1 MTKQEQIEEMTKL
14 INSKEIYPCEDDVH
28 CENCFCSHKDTAEK
42 LYNAGY
48 RKAEEVRKET
58 AKKIFQKVVNICIKE
73 EDFQDGTVNTQLEP
87 LYFGIMNGCAFIRNE
102 VKELAKF
109 NRKPD
114 LILCKTYYLEA
125 TTFSVIPEIGGV
137 PIVYAGLWGK
147 PYIFVWFDEYYR
159 ELNEKCEKIL
169 KEQKK

>member
-58 AKKIFQKVVNICIKE
+58 AKEIFQKVVNICRKE

-87 LYFGIMNGCAFIRNE
+87 LYFGIMNGCAFIRGE
-102 VKELAKF
+102 VKELAKQ
-109 NRKPD
+109 
-114 LILCKTYYLEA
+114 YG
-125 TTFSVIPEIGGV
+125 VEI
-137 PIVYAGLWGK
+137 
-147 PYIFVWFDEYYR
+147 E
-159 ELNEKCEKIL
+159 E
-169 KEQKK
+169 

>member
-58 AKKIFQKVVNICIKE
+58 AKEIISAIKTMIINRRADERSGLNLIYTTYSPERLFDDISEYVRITVGVEAQK
-73 EDFQDGTVNTQLEP
+73 
-87 LYFGIMNGCAFIRNE
+87 
-102 VKELAKF
+102 
-109 NRKPD
+109 
-114 LILCKTYYLEA
+114 
-125 TTFSVIPEIGGV
+125 
-137 PIVYAGLWGK
+137 
-147 PYIFVWFDEYYR
+147 
-159 ELNEKCEKIL
+159 
-169 KEQKK
+169 